1 MKDRKDVGVA
11 YFLWCLSLGGW
22 LGLHRFYLDKP
33 GSAFIWIFTF
43 GMFGAG
49 ALYDLFAIPSM
60 VQEYNH
66 QHGHVDVPQVLPP
79 PGYAAAP
86 LPPPTREVITR
97 EIIKIPC
104 RYCGSFV
111 DHTEPKC
118 TGCGAPLM
126 QYR

>member
-1 MKDRKDVGVA
+1 MKKDVGVA

-22 LGLHRFYLDKP
+22 LGLHRFYLDKS
-33 GSAFIWIFTF
+33 GTGVLWFCTF
-43 GMFGAG
+43 GMFWMGS
-49 ALYDLFAIPSM
+49 LYDLFAIPSM

-66 QHGHVDVPQVLPP
+66 QHGHVDVPQPQVLPP
-79 PGYAAAP
+79 GYGTVPMAAP
-86 LPPPTREVITR
+86 IREVITR